1 MKNILTLKIQCFCTH
16 QEEAASQRNY
26 HISEYLK
33 EIKQKKKKQIT
44 IYCLRYLSKC
54 SHTLEWRG
62 NILQEYLIYNA
73 KLNSLCK
80 ISDRNTNNRQSRI
93 VNNCS

>member
-33 EIKQKKKKQIT
+33 EIKQKKEKANHYILFALPFKV
-44 IYCLRYLSKC
+44 LA
-54 SHTLEWRG
+54 HTGVEGQYTARIF
-62 NILQEYLIYNA
+62 NI
-73 KLNSLCK
+73 
-80 ISDRNTNNRQSRI
+80 
-93 VNNCS
+93 

>member
-33 EIKQKKKKQIT
+33 EIKQKRESKSLYTVCIT
-44 IYCLRYLSKC
+44 FQSARTHWSEGQYTARIF
-54 SHTLEWRG
+54 
-62 NILQEYLIYNA
+62 NI
-73 KLNSLCK
+73 
-80 ISDRNTNNRQSRI
+80 
-93 VNNCS
+93 